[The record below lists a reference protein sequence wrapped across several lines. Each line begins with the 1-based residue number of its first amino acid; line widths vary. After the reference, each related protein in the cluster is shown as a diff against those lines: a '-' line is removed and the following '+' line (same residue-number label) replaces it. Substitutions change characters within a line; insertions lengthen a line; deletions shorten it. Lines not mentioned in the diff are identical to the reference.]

1 MMMNTKKNLAKTEIF
16 CPDEAASLRFAVW
29 LSDLLEAGD
38 IVFLNGDLGAGKT
51 SFARGVIRALVGDQI
66 SVPSPTF
73 TLVQD
78 YQGQDFPIYHA
89 DLYRLEDS
97 HEADELD
104 LFAHPDRL
112 VLLEWGARLLDD
124 DTQTAL
130 SAEAL
135 RQSIHIDFAH
145 HETGRLISLSGA
157 DKFMQKLAAG
167 DGFAQFI
174 AREQAAQAFLEKSG
188 YGAAQREAVAG
199 DASGRRYER
208 LLMPDEARFIFMDWP
223 QSPLPDAASS
233 YAQQVHL
240 GTKTDSFVCIS
251 AYLRSLG
258 LTAPRLFA
266 ADLAQGFLVLEDFG
280 SLSLT
285 ELIDRKAPNL
295 PIVYGEAIETLV
307 QLHQTTPPNELKYD
321 GASHDLARLDRDIL
335 KTELGV
341 FLDWYAPYQNIS
353 LSETALAEWDAIW
366 DIIFDKLFS
375 ASVGQEK
382 DLPQVLVLRDFH
394 SPNIMWCD
402 AAQSLNRIGLIDVQ
416 DALIGAPAYDVVSLL
431 QDARR
436 DVSEQQAAH
445 YLAHYLARTGFDE
458 PRFMQTYYILG
469 AQRNLRIAGVF
480 ARLAMR
486 DGRAEYLAHLPRVFG
501 YLSQCFKHA
510 DLRELDKW
518 LQNHL

>member
-1 MMMNTKKNLAKTEIF
+1 MMMSANKHFAKTDIF
-16 CPDEAASLRFAVW
+16 CPDEAASLRFAAW
-29 LSDLLEAGD
+29 LSGLLQAGD

-51 SFARGVIRALVGDQI
+51 SFARGIIRALIGNQI

-97 HEADELD
+97 HEAEELD

-112 VLLEWGARLLDD
+112 VLLEWGSRLFDD
-124 DTQTAL
+124 ESQTVL

-135 RQSIHIDFAH
+135 RHCIHIDFS
-145 HETGRLISLSGA
+145 HEKEGRCISLSGPDA
-157 DKFMQKLAAG
+157 FMQKLTAG
-167 DGFAQFI
+167 NGFAQFK
-174 AREQAAQAFLEKSG
+174 AREQAAQNFLQQTG
-188 YGAAQREAVAG
+188 YGDAAREAVAG

-208 LLMPDEARFIFMDWP
+208 LQTPNNGSFIFMDWP
-223 QSPLPDAASS
+223 QTVPQNT

-240 GTKTDSFVCIS
+240 GTNTESFITIS
-251 AYLRSLG
+251 AYLRALG
-258 LTAPRLFA
+258 LNAPRLYA
-266 ADLAQGFLVLEDFG
+266 ADKAQGFLVLEDFG
-280 SLSLT
+280 SQSMT
-285 ELIDRKAPNL
+285 ALIDRNAPNL
-295 PIVYGEAIETLV
+295 PIIYAEAIETLA
-307 QLHQTTPPNELKYD
+307 QLHQTTPPKTLSYE
-321 GASHDLARLDRDIL
+321 GASHDLMTLDRDIL

-341 FLDWYAPYQNIS
+341 FLQWYAPHQNIT
-353 LSETALAEWDAIW
+353 LTEEALAEWDAIW
-366 DIIFDKLFS
+366 GNIFDKLF
-375 ASVGQEK
+375 ASTDKQAE

-458 PRFMQTYYILG
+458 ARFMQTYFILG

-486 DGRAEYLAHLPRVFG
+486 DARPEYLAHIPRVFG
-501 YLSQCFKHA
+501 YLSQCLKHE
-510 DLRELDKW
+510 DLQELKNW